1 MWYGILLS
9 RQESTG
15 HKSESRVLQQVCGNR
30 LDKAVVDEMMTV
42 FDVAKVGV
50 AAGR

>member
-1 MWYGILLS
+1 MRYGILLS
-9 RQESTG
+9 RQSTG
-15 HKSESRVLQQVCGNR
+15 HKSRVLQQVCGNR